1 MTITESNIVL
11 NHTGERIISADSH
24 VAITQDQVKAN
35 LDPKFHPDYDKAQQ
49 AFSARALVA
58 NLRSRFSA
66 RPSASR
72 LVCTRLRPSFVYAS
86 LWNLRSFRP

>member
-35 LDPKFHPDYDKAQQ
+35 LDPTTTKPSKHLL
-49 AFSARALVA
+49 RAL
-58 NLRSRFSA
+58 
-66 RPSASR
+66 PP
-72 LVCTRLRPSFVYAS
+72 T
-86 LWNLRSFRP
+86 